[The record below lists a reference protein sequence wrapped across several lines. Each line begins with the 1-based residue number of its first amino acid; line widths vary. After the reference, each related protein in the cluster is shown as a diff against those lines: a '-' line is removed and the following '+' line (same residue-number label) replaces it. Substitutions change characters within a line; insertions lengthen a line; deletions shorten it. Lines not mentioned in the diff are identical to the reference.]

1 MVCYQ
6 PPIGRRRTPSVGRQ
20 PPLAPPAPLMGGSK
34 RDREK
39 QKQLHQSRI
48 LSPGLMAAC
57 AVTLFSALSA
67 QRVLRPQDDEQRTC
81 DERAGAGECAESSLA
96 MLRSCAASCG
106 LPKSQRFPLD
116 LVSAM
121 GSLDWGKRTGWHA
134 ELEQKLR
141 RSRPAGK
148 CRIDDPNSNEPCRL
162 IYWDAVQPLL
172 TEAHQQ
178 HPRSAFA
185 AQQLARSLLARVQVE
200 AALALAA
207 AVPKAPLVRWFAAQ
221 VLAHAGRLAE
231 SAALYAELFAEARVA
246 ALTDG
251 RFAAALAPPHPRPT
265 ASSSTTAFT
274 CTSALTEASRHRH
287 QARVER
293 PVRLTYTAQ
302 GLQPVGRKAPHPS
315 SGPSPSLEPSASA
328 AEPIGEAEA
337 AETQLAPHLG
347 ALVGAS
353 LVRALYQTRQLPAAE
368 EVGWLPRHAPASQV
382 SGCGWSDRPR
392 STRTLSAGVR
402 RPLRR
407 SCRMARRR
415 PHPPEQP
422 AERPDGASER
432 ARLLPRAARFR
443 AACGRRAALRAS
455 GAARP
460 RTGHACTDTC
470 A

>member
-1 MVCYQ
+1 M
-6 PPIGRRRTPSVGRQ
+6 GRQ

-221 VLAHAGRLAE
+221 VLAHAGRPAE

-251 RFAAALAPPHPRPT
+251 RFAAALAPPPPPAHRLLLHNRLHVHLCPHRGLSPPPPGSCG
-265 ASSSTTAFT
+265 AT
-274 CTSALTEASRHRH
+274 CTPHVHRTGAPTCRTKSPAPLLWPFSFARALGLGGRAHRRGGGGGDAACAAPGSSRRGEPRARPLPDPAAACRRGGGVAASPC
-287 QARVER
+287 ARF
-293 PVRLTYTAQ
+293 PSFWVRL
-302 GLQPVGRKAPHPS
+302 V
-315 SGPSPSLEPSASA
+315 
-328 AEPIGEAEA
+328 
-337 AETQLAPHLG
+337 
-347 ALVGAS
+347 
-353 LVRALYQTRQLPAAE
+353 
-368 EVGWLPRHAPASQV
+368 
-382 SGCGWSDRPR
+382 
-392 STRTLSAGVR
+392 
-402 RPLRR
+402 
-407 SCRMARRR
+407 
-415 PHPPEQP
+415 
-422 AERPDGASER
+422 
-432 ARLLPRAARFR
+432 
-443 AACGRRAALRAS
+443 
-455 GAARP
+455 
-460 RTGHACTDTC
+460 
-470 A
+470 